1 MNRLGSLASDLS
13 ARLRAAPA
21 ESVWW
26 GLVAVLLLLGALI
39 KFVFAAE
46 FAGAEVRN
54 DHFRHIALII
64 MPLLETGDLRLLWTN
79 AHPSA
84 FIHLHEM
91 ATLFLLDGDF
101 RWEAYIGIL
110 ASLATFGLFIR
121 LARQDGKEEGG
132 GYPSLTALAV
142 LIPWVGILSDAPFHW
157 TLIYMQSSFI
167 LIGSLYAWYA
177 VRSARDIA
185 IDIRT
190 LRGGLLLLKLYLLGF
205 LTLAL
210 HADFSLLFILGLL
223 GVFLIHAVYWR
234 AWDRLAVCAVM
245 LALAVTRFLVFG
257 DAGDSHEEGALAF
270 ILSSLRDLPGYVE
283 VFGRALAGGML
294 GDWASKLPEGGAG
307 LAAVCR
313 VLWSLL
319 SLAFVAALLRAAVS
333 KGMMMTAGAVM
344 GFCAVFALATAF
356 GRSAGDYPWG
366 MLAPR
371 YFLVY
376 NVAAACFLW
385 VASDTLG
392 VWLRRVRPAFAPHAG
407 RAAVLAI
414 LLPVAWVTTAAVWQS
429 GEFRRGVSAQRELA
443 ALMVVTDPANTYRLT
458 GFVSGAN
465 PENVYGPVLEWMS
478 AHGTGVFAAGY
489 PAAREVDDYRR
500 ARAAW
505 RTGGAEDLA
514 PDDYSG
520 SCFNLPGAPQDRAYR
535 LDIASEQRHPMGLR
549 IIDTE
554 RHEVADIR
562 FILPGRAV
570 HYGVLPAG
578 PDFRVCWQRDIEL
591 HALTAMPLDTE

>member
-1 MNRLGSLASDLS
+1 MTRLGSLASDLS
-13 ARLRAAPA
+13 ARLRRAPA
-21 ESVWW
+21 ESAWW
-26 GLVAVLLLLGALI
+26 GLIAALMILGVAI
-39 KFVFAAE
+39 KLVFAAE

-64 MPLLETGDLRLLWTN
+64 MPLMETGDLRLLWTN

-101 RWEAYIGIL
+101 RWEAYVGVL
-110 ASLATFGLFIR
+110 ASLATFGLFVWLVQR
-121 LARQDGKEEGG
+121 GEREEGG

-157 TLIYMQSSFI
+157 TLIYMQSSFM
-167 LIGSLYAWYA
+167 LIGSLYAWYV
-177 VRSARDIA
+177 VRSCRDTA
-185 IDIRT
+185 IEMGSV
-190 LRGGLLLLKLYLLGF
+190 RGGLYLFRLYALGF
-205 LTLAL
+205 VALAL

-257 DAGDSHEEGALAF
+257 DAGDNHEEGLLAF
-270 ILSSLRDLPGYVE
+270 VLASLRDLPGYVE

-294 GDWASKLPEGGAG
+294 GEWASKPPEGMPA

-313 VLWSLL
+313 GLWFLL
-319 SLAFVAALLRAAVS
+319 SLAFVAALIRAAIA
-333 KGMMMTAGAVM
+333 KGVMMTAAAVM

-356 GRSAGDYPWG
+356 GRSDGDYPWG

-385 VASDTLG
+385 VAVDALG
-392 VWLRRVRPAFAPHAG
+392 VWLKRVRPSLAPALARFG
-407 RAAVLAI
+407 ILAI
-414 LLPVAWVTTAAVWQS
+414 LLPVAWVTTASAWQG

-443 ALMVVTDPANTYRLT
+443 AYMAIIDPGNTFRLT
-458 GFVSGAN
+458 GFVTGAN
-465 PENVYGPVLEWMS
+465 PEGIYRPVLEWMH
-478 AHGTGVFAAGY
+478 ARDTGVFAAGY
-489 PAAREVDDYRR
+489 PASREVTDYRR
-500 ARAAW
+500 AREVWNAGRAQS
-505 RTGGAEDLA
+505 LV
-514 PDDYSG
+514 PDAYSG
-520 SCFNLPGAPQDRAYR
+520 RCFNLSGAPLERAYR
-535 LDIASEQRHPMGLR
+535 LEMTSGQRHPMGLR
-549 IIDTE
+549 IIDTA
-554 RHEVADIR
+554 RREVADVR
-562 FILPGRAV
+562 FILPGETI
-570 HYGVLPAG
+570 HYGVLPTG
-578 PDFRVCWQRDIEL
+578 PDYRFCWQRDIEL
-591 HALTAMPLDTE
+591 GAFTAIPLGRD